1 MCVYFYLYVVYI
13 FICYYA
19 YALLI
24 LYKGGYGG
32 FDLTDPRSDG
42 GFHSYNDVWDSRD
55 HGHTWNLLQPN
66 ANFAPRAWFG
76 MGILSAWGNPKEDM
90 SLRRVGKPPKMYLF
104 GGGNIGYSGASS
116 MRVTTMDAKLDAF
129 CSEDGETWT
138 QINYNEGGGSSTVT
152 QYSTQVCDVWSI

>member
-1 MCVYFYLYVVYI
+1 
-13 FICYYA
+13 
-19 YALLI
+19 
-24 LYKGGYGG
+24 
-32 FDLTDPRSDG
+32 
-42 GFHSYNDVWDSRD
+42 
-55 HGHTWNLLQPN
+55 
-66 ANFAPRAWFG
+66 
-76 MGILSAWGNPKEDM
+76 M

-152 QYSTQVCDVWSI
+152 QYSTQVLMCGVFNNDCLCTFMYTRCMYNRDGLRVQLTMQTCILAYGGIL